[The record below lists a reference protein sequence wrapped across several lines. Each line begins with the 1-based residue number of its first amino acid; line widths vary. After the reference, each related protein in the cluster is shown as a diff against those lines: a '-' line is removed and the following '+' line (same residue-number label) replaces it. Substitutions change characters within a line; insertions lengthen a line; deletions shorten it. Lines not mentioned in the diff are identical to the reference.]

1 MNLALFASS
10 FYPNLGGVEELVRQL
25 AREYRRRGHEAIV
38 ITNQWPPSLPKRSM
52 CEGIPVYR
60 IPMRVPDGPARARL
74 KFRATHGG
82 ILREAGAIMRRHQ
95 VDLVHVQCVSTNG
108 YYARKLAVKLQ
119 LPLVVTSQ
127 GERTMDKEDAF
138 ARSKILNSIMRDLL
152 THAEFVTA
160 CSRWTLD
167 DLERYM
173 GRSFD
178 DRARAIHN
186 GVSLEE
192 FDNPAIL
199 PYSHPSPFVL
209 ALGRWVPQKGFDV
222 LLRAF
227 AEAVRDD
234 DTFSHD
240 LLLAGEGGEAP
251 ELERIVAELGLR
263 RRVHLLGRADRPLT
277 VSLFKGAS
285 WFVLPSVAD
294 EGFPL
299 VIPEAMAGGNPV
311 IATPVGGVPEM
322 VRNNEN
328 GLLVAPRDTRALA
341 EAMKKLAFE
350 DGVADRLAQAA
361 QATARRFAWPRIA
374 DEYEAVYDA
383 VLTESR
389 KVSGL
394 A

>member
-25 AREYRRRGHEAIV
+25 AKEYRQRGHEAIV
-38 ITNQWPPSLPKRSM
+38 ITNQWPPTVPKRSTY
-52 CEGIPVYR
+52 EGIPVYR
-60 IPMRVPDGPARARL
+60 IPMRVPEGPTRARL
-74 KFRATHGG
+74 KFRATHGR
-82 ILREAGAIMRRHQ
+82 ILREAGATMRRHQ
-95 VDLVHVQCVSTNG
+95 IDLVHVQCVSTNG
-108 YYARKLAVKLQ
+108 YYARKLALKLQ

-127 GERTMDKEDAF
+127 GERTMDTENAF

-152 THAEFVTA
+152 MHAEFVTA
-160 CSRWTLD
+160 CSRWTLN

-173 GRSFD
+173 GQSFG

-192 FDNPAIL
+192 FDNPAVL

-227 AEAVRDD
+227 ADAMRD
-234 DTFSHD
+234 DTFRHD
-240 LLLAGEGGEAP
+240 LLLAGEGSEGP

-294 EGFPL
+294 EGLPL
-299 VIPEAMAGGNPV
+299 VIPEAMAAGNPV
-311 IATPVGGVPEM
+311 IATPVGGVPEI
-322 VRNNEN
+322 VRDNEN
-328 GLLVAPRDTRALA
+328 GLLVPPRDTGALA
-341 EAMKKLAFE
+341 GAMKSLASE
-350 DGVADRLAQAA
+350 NGAADRFGQAA
-361 QATARRFAWPRIA
+361 RETAQRFAWTRIA
-374 DEYEAVYDA
+374 DEYEAVYDG